1 MRKDADITVAGRRHR
16 VVDLPAAAGGDLE
29 RLPHILRIMLENV
42 LRNAGDDAP
51 RAKAAILDWLEE
63 GTSEEEIPF
72 LPGRVLMHDTTCGPA
87 LVDIAGMRASLAEAG
102 RRPGAGSIPCCRSTS
117 RPTIPLAVDVFGIAD
132 ALRRNMEREFGRNA
146 ERYRFMKWATRSL
159 TGVRVHPPGTGIMHT
174 HQPRAAGDRR
184 HHRGAR
190 RRRLGHARYPDRH
203 RQPYA
208 DDQRHR
214 RARLGR
220 RRARGRERL
229 LRHAGDDPRAGHRRR
244 APHRRVCGR
253 ACSPPISRSP

>member
-16 VVDLPAAAGGDLE
+16 IVDLPAAAEGQLE
-29 RLPHILRIMLENV
+29 RLPYILRIMLENV

-51 RAKAAILDWLEE
+51 RAKAAILNWLTE
-63 GTSEEEIPF
+63 GRSEDEIPF
-72 LPGRVLMHDTTCGPA
+72 LPGRVMMHDTTCGPA

-102 RRPGAGSIPCCRSTS
+102 YDPRRLNPVLPVDVSTDHS
-117 RPTIPLAVDVFGIAD
+117 LAVDVFGAPD

-146 ERYRFMKWATRSL
+146 ERYRFMKWATRTLS
-159 TGVRVHPPGTGIMHT
+159 GVRVHPPGTGIMHT
-174 HQPRAAGDRR
+174 LNLERLATCR

-190 RRRLGHARYPDRH
+190 RRVVGHARYPDRH
-203 RQPYA
+203 GQSHA

-220 RRARGRERL
+220 GRPRGRERL

-244 APHRRVCGR
+244 APYRAVCGR
-253 ACSPPISRSP
+253 ACSPPIWRSR